1 MNIQSKR
8 KKNNFGKIFYLKII
22 IIGPG
27 FPLRGGIANFN
38 AALSKAFIKQGDDC
52 EIVSFSLQ
60 YPKILFPGKTQ
71 YEEGEAPKDV
81 NIFPLVNS
89 INPFNWRKVS
99 NYIKNQKPDLI
110 IPVFWL
116 PFTGISIG
124 QIIRKLKRTKTPI
137 ISLVHNVVPH
147 DKKIGDS
154 FFSKRYFNQCDAF
167 VTLSQAVT
175 DDIQKFVK
183 TPVCKIIPHPVYDI
197 FGDAVSRES
206 ALKKLD
212 LFPGFRYLLFFGLVK
227 EYKGLEVLIEA
238 LSNPIIKNQKIK
250 LIVAGEFYEDRKQY
264 NDLIRRL
271 DISSHVIIYDK
282 YISAEEVKYFFSA
295 SDIVVQPYKTATQS
309 GVTQVAYHFNKP
321 MIVTD
326 VGGLKEIVPN
336 EKVGFVVEK
345 ENPEQIAQAINKFY
359 VNKKENFFIE
369 NIKKE
374 KQRFSWDAMANGFKS
389 LLAIIKK
396 P

>member
-1 MNIQSKR
+1 
-8 KKNNFGKIFYLKII
+8 LKII

-38 AALSKAFIKQGDDC
+38 AALANAFIKQGDDC
-52 EIVSFSLQ
+52 KIVSFSLQ
-60 YPKILFPGKTQ
+60 YPNILFPGKTQ
-71 YEEGEAPKDV
+71 FEVGPPPKD
-81 NIFPLVNS
+81 IDILPLVNS

-99 NYIKNQKPDLI
+99 NYIMNQKPDLV

-116 PFTGISIG
+116 PFTGISISR
-124 QIIRKLKRTKTPI
+124 IIRKLKKTKVPVV
-137 ISLVHNVVPH
+137 SLVHNVIPH
-147 DKKIGDS
+147 DKHLGDS
-154 FFSKRYFNQCDAF
+154 FFSKKYFNQCDAF
-167 VTLSQAVT
+167 VTLSQAVA
-175 DDIQKFVK
+175 DDIQLFVK
-183 TPVCKIIPHPVYDI
+183 NPVKKVIPHPVYDI

-206 ALKKLD
+206 ALKKLGLLPD
-212 LFPGFRYLLFFGLVK
+212 FRYLLFFGLVK
-227 EYKGLEVLIEA
+227 EYKGLDILIKA
-238 LSNPIIKNQKIK
+238 LSNPIIRNQKIK

-264 NDLIRRL
+264 DDLIRRL
-271 DISSHVIIYDK
+271 DISNHVIIYNK

-345 ENPEQIAQAINKFY
+345 ENPAQIAQAINKFY
-359 VNKKENFFIE
+359 VNKKESLFIE

-374 KQRFSWDAMANGFKS
+374 KQRFSWDAMANGFKA

>member
-1 MNIQSKR
+1 
-8 KKNNFGKIFYLKII
+8 LKII
-22 IIGPG
+22 IIGPC

-38 AALSKAFIKQGDDC
+38 AALAKAFIKQGDDC

-89 INPFNWRKVS
+89 INLFNWRKVS
-99 NYIKNQKPDLI
+99 NYIKNQKPDFV

-116 PFTGISIG
+116 PFTGISISR
-124 QIIRKLKRTKTPI
+124 IIKKLKKTGVPV
-137 ISLVHNVVPH
+137 ISLVHNVIPH
-147 DKKIGDS
+147 DKHFGDS

-167 VTLSQAVT
+167 ITLSQAVA
-175 DDIQKFVK
+175 DDIQLFVK
-183 TPVCKIIPHPVYDI
+183 NPVYKIIPHPVYDI

-212 LFPGFRYLLFFGLVK
+212 LLPDFRYLLFFGLVK
-227 EYKGLEVLIEA
+227 EYKGLDILIKA

-264 NDLIRRL
+264 DDLIRRL

-282 YISAEEVKYFFSA
+282 YISAEEVKYFFSV

-345 ENPEQIAQAINKFY
+345 ENPAQIAQAINKFY
-359 VNKKENFFIE
+359 VNKKESFFIE

-374 KQRFSWDAMANGFKS
+374 KQRFSWDAMANGFKA
-389 LLAIIKK
+389 LLKNDLYI
-396 P
+396 